1 MLKIGHRGAKAYEP
15 ENTLRSFQKAI
26 ELGVDAIELDVRI
39 TKDQQIVIIHDADV
53 KKTTNSEGLVS
64 SLTLKEIKSLSTD
77 KNEKIP
83 TFEEALDFINQKAKI
98 LVEIKETGL
107 EEQVLELIHKK
118 GLENN
123 VVIVSF
129 LEQALKRI
137 RELDAKIET
146 GLVYAKHKNPLK
158 SALELKANYLLGF
171 YKFIHT
177 ADVQKAHD
185 KGLKIIVWTV
195 NTASEAAEY
204 KKKGVDGIASD
215 KPDVL

>member
-39 TKDQQIVIIHDADV
+39 TKDQQIVTIHDADV

-83 TFEEALDFINQKAKI
+83 TFEEALDFINHKAKI